1 MIGGAPVNTKIPPV
15 IQEIAY
21 CEGVPNKYIRGF
33 TGSVFQAKFSVT
45 NDTDIVSMEVK

>member
-1 MIGGAPVNTKIPPV
+1 MMVGAPVNTKIPPV

-33 TGSVFQAKFSVT
+33 TGSVFQEEEKLLPMMLTLYSW
-45 NDTDIVSMEVK
+45 D